1 MGDSGD
7 GKEAIASFR
16 PQELRCRSEAE
27 LTRYNGSQFL
37 ALAMSQEPPYTQS
50 LPPETR
56 ILNSYYGI
64 LGLHPAASG
73 AEIRRNYRDLSKKYH
88 PDTTELPQDLA
99 TAKFQQLNEA
109 YATLSNPQRRLLYDA
124 QIGYSR
130 WTVIQPQGPDAH
142 HQDETRWQ
150 RSAYL
155 DPTDRPLSPG
165 EMFVLLILGL
175 TFLAC
180 LLLAGLVALIPG
192 PAALQI
198 PTP

>member
-1 MGDSGD
+1 
-7 GKEAIASFR
+7 
-16 PQELRCRSEAE
+16 
-27 LTRYNGSQFL
+27 
-37 ALAMSQEPPYTQS
+37 MSQEPPYTQS

-64 LGLHPAASG
+64 LGLHPAASV
-73 AEIRRNYRDLSKKYH
+73 AAIRRSYRDLSKKYH
-88 PDTTELPQDLA
+88 PDTTELPQDVA

-142 HQDETRWQ
+142 HQEGSHWQ

-165 EMFVLLILGL
+165 EIFVLFILGL

-180 LLLAGLVALIPG
+180 LLLAWLVALTQG